1 MNHKF
6 LGQIFHEKDFS
17 EDYMLFL
24 THFDSIMEE
33 DNDRKV
39 KCLAEL
45 LADTEGKT
53 KSVDMVRRLPWT
65 RTILNKVMKISKEL
79 PKHSVLPE

>member
-24 THFDSIMEE
+24 TRFESIMED
-33 DNDRKV
+33 DNDKKV
-39 KCLAEL
+39 KYLAEL
-45 LADTEGKT
+45 LTDTEGKV

-65 RTILNKVMKISKEL
+65 RTILNKVAKISKEL
-79 PKHSVLPE
+79 PKHSAIP